1 MEFGFFKLSGIGGSG
16 LLYFMCWEEF
26 LLRFRVRG
34 RELAKKTR
42 RWGVSGDCDLTC
54 QEKACISWG
63 RSSIFS
69 LNRHLKSKF
78 FGDQWSEETAL
89 VHLELCCVYLAKLEL
104 YLPKFPSLQSSGGI
118 GVSLICIFCIRKGR
132 NHQSSLLLCRC
143 RKQGLCWSS
152 PLLSAHLSPCG
163 SLSCHRSFFH
173 VSASRAR
180 WMMRCS
186 WRLWGHQR
194 PTHFCPLGFQL
205 LFIVFYYRKNWMFVP
220 ENLEHTER

>member
-1 MEFGFFKLSGIGGSG
+1 MEFGFFKLSGMGGSG
-16 LLYFMCWEEF
+16 RLYFMCWEEF
-26 LLRFRVRG
+26 LLLLRVRG

-69 LNRHLKSKF
+69 LNGHLKSKF

-104 YLPKFPSLQSSGGI
+104 YLPKFPSLQCSGGI
-118 GVSLICIFCIRKGR
+118 GVSFTCIFCIRKGR
-132 NHQSSLLLCRC
+132 NHRSSLLLCRC

-152 PLLSAHLSPCG
+152 ALLSAHLSPCG
-163 SLSCHRSFFH
+163 PSAATAPSSECLPPGPGGWCGAVGGCEVIRDPHTFVLLVSSFF
-173 VSASRAR
+173 S
-180 WMMRCS
+180 
-186 WRLWGHQR
+186 
-194 PTHFCPLGFQL
+194 
-205 LFIVFYYRKNWMFVP
+205 
-220 ENLEHTER
+220 